1 MLSGLRQSV
10 ARTCLVPK
18 RAFSTSRV
26 VANQDVGTSG
36 QEHASDGIVDPQTLD
51 PLATSRAVSPTPAP
65 VRRVVPPSPE
75 SPILIPPQYDPLLEL
90 LAGAILRTGKKRHE
104 PGKKQAGRKIV
115 TDTLLNIHT
124 LTRAAPLLIL
134 RQAIENVAPTVRNV
148 VHSLPAKKV
157 IYPQPLSEKQR
168 THKAI
173 DWILDASR
181 SRSGWTLAHRLAQE
195 MIAIVEGAGKEN
207 MKEISA
213 AYRMKEEVH
222 RVAMMNRCVSC
233 SFSPLRRLTPLQRQ
247 CIEGSIIALLA
258 CSVVVVYGPFLLP
271 AYMALLARAEDATT
285 VACH

>member
-10 ARTCLVPK
+10 ARTRLVP
-18 RAFSTSRV
+18 RRGLSTSRV

-36 QEHASDGIVDPQTLD
+36 QEHAFDGIVDRETLN
-51 PLATSRAVSPTPAP
+51 PLASSQAVAPAP
-65 VRRVVPPSPE
+65 VRRAVPPGPE
-75 SPILIPPQYDPLLEL
+75 PTLFIPPQYDPLLEL

-104 PGKKQAGRKIV
+104 PGRKQAGRKIV

-124 LTRAAPLLIL
+124 LTRAPPLPIL

-148 VHSLPAKKV
+148 VHSLPAKRV

-195 MIAIVEGAGKEN
+195 IIAIVEGAGKEK
-207 MKEISA
+207 MGEISA

-222 RVAMMNRCVSC
+222 RVAMMNRCVSRL
-233 SFSPLRRLTPLQRQ
+233 PL
-247 CIEGSIIALLA
+247 CLA
-258 CSVVVVYGPFLLP
+258 G
-271 AYMALLARAEDATT
+271 
-285 VACH
+285 